1 MRRRSQVLRIPIDIK
16 FKGRKRLLIM
26 SKKNKKKKKHKK
38 FWVIVK
44 LQFAILFLIVA
55 AIGLY
60 YGIRNGSQIQVLRA
74 NAIKNV
80 SESSKDTFRA
90 SQTSVVYDAD
100 GNLIST
106 LKGEKDLYY
115 LESDKI
121 PYFVKAAFV
130 SVEDKKFFRH
140 NGIDIKAIIRA
151 AKSIVQ
157 NRAVTQGGSTI
168 TQQLSRNIFL
178 SHEVSWE
185 RKVAEIF
192 TALELEK
199 KYTKDEI
206 LEFYIN
212 NIYFSNG
219 YYGIQAASKG
229 YFNKDVSELT
239 LSQITFLCAIPNNPS
254 LYDPVE
260 HLQNTLKRRNR
271 ILKEMLE
278 DNRITKEEYKEAI
291 KEEITLNRPE
301 ITKQNY
307 VETYTYYCATRA
319 LMEEQGFQFKNV
331 FTSSTE
337 KEQYEEEYNE
347 LYNECQQSLF
357 TAGYRIYTSIEMD
370 KQNELQTSLDEN
382 LAEFSS
388 VNEGGTYELQGAATC
403 IDNSTGLVVA
413 IVGGRTQETNGYT
426 LNRAYQ
432 SFRQPGSTIKPL
444 IVYTPILEKG
454 YTPNSTVLDAPIEDG
469 PSNSG
474 DSYSGSISLRRAVE
488 KSKNTVAWRLL
499 QELTP
504 EVGISYLEKMNFSKL
519 DERDKTLAAALGGFT
534 NGVNTVEMASGYT
547 AIENNGNF
555 RAPTCIVK
563 ITDAD
568 GNILIQGESGERNIY
583 QENAARMMTDVLKSV
598 IESGTG
604 KGLGLSNMPSAGKT
618 GTTNDNKD
626 GWFVGFTRYYTTS
639 VWVGY
644 DIPQKIPGLFGG
656 SYPGAIWH
664 QFMEKIHTGLE
675 YLDFV
680 PYASYQAPKQ
690 NQVDIPD
697 DSQQNT
703 DTTNQEEIKEEEQEQ
718 ATEENKEEEKKEE
731 EDDNK
736 EETPTKEEEPT
747 TPKDDST
754 DQNKG
759 QKEPEGESPK
769 DEETNQEKPSADQ
782 NTPATNEENT
792 NSTVNQ

>member
-1 MRRRSQVLRIPIDIK
+1 
-16 FKGRKRLLIM
+16 M

-44 LQFAILFLIVA
+44 LQFAILFLIIA
-55 AIGLY
+55 AIGLF

-74 NAIKNV
+74 NAIKNI
-80 SESSKDTFRA
+80 SESTKDTFRA

-130 SVEDKKFFRH
+130 SIEDKKFYRH

-192 TALELEK
+192 TALEMEK
-199 KYTKDEI
+199 KYTKEEI

-229 YFNKDVSELT
+229 YFNKDVNELT
-239 LSQITFLCAIPNNPS
+239 LSQMTFLCAIPNNPS

-260 HLQNTLKRRNR
+260 HLKNTLKRRNR

-278 DNRITKEEYKEAI
+278 DNLISKDEYNQAL

-319 LMEEQGFQFKNV
+319 LMEERGFQFKNV
-331 FTSSTE
+331 FSSTSE
-337 KEQYEEEYNE
+337 KDSYEEEYNE
-347 LYNECQQSLF
+347 LYNECQQTLF

-370 KQNELQTSLDEN
+370 KQKELQTSVDEN
-382 LAEFSS
+382 LAEFTT
-388 VNEGGTYELQGAATC
+388 VNEGGTFELQSAATC
-403 IDNSTGLVVA
+403 IDNNTGLVVA
-413 IVGGRTQETNGYT
+413 IVGGRSQDTNGYT

-444 IVYTPILEKG
+444 VVYTPILERD

-474 DSYSGSISLRRAVE
+474 GSYSGSISLRRAVE
-488 KSKNTVAWRLL
+488 KSKNTVAWRLF

-519 DERDKTLAAALGGFT
+519 DERDKNLAASLGGFT

-555 RAPTCIVK
+555 RAPTCIIK

-598 IESGTG
+598 IVSGTG

-644 DIPQKIPGLFGG
+644 DMPKEIPGLFGAT
-656 SYPGAIWH
+656 YPGAIWH

-675 YLDFV
+675 SLDFV
-680 PYASYQAPKQ
+680 PYASYHAPTENQANVPSEQ
-690 NQVDIPD
+690 E
-697 DSQQNT
+697 QNT
-703 DTTNQEEIKEEEQEQ
+703 DTTKQEEVKEEEQEQ
-718 ATEENKEEEKKEE
+718 EDKKDKQEEEDDKKEE
-731 EDDNK
+731 EEDDK
-736 EETPTKEEEPT
+736 KEEESNEKEEDPK

-754 DQNKG
+754 NQDNSDQENPENETP
-759 QKEPEGESPK
+759 KE
-769 DEETNQEKPSADQ
+769 EETNQDNEEK
-782 NTPATNEENT
+782 TPTGQENPPTNEENGNTDT
-792 NSTVNQ
+792 NVNQ